1 MRVLMTARTRSVVT
15 AVLWVSLATLPASVD
30 AQTVEGRFDR
40 TLDVSGQVELDVTS
54 GSGSITVRPG
64 RDGAVHVV
72 GLIRARD
79 SRTWARGLSAEEKVK
94 RLESQ
99 PPVELV
105 GQTARVGHIDD
116 EDLRDNV
123 SISYEIEVPSS
134 TRVRS
139 RTGSGSQNIGNLNGP
154 ANVSS
159 GSGGLRIGNIGGDV
173 DSSTGSGEIDITG
186 VRGQLVARTGSG
198 SIRAGSVSGAV
209 RASTGSGRIEI
220 ALAGEGDVEV
230 SAGSGSLS
238 VRGIRGA
245 LRGDTGSGSI
255 RVEGQPS
262 REWRLTTGSG
272 GIDVALPGE
281 ASFSLDA
288 HASSG
293 SINTRHPVT
302 MVGTISRRQIRGDV
316 RGGGPLL
323 YLRSSSGSISVQ

>member
-1 MRVLMTARTRSVVT
+1 MRFLTTGRAQRVVS
-15 AVLWVSLATLPASVD
+15 AILWVSFATLPASVA
-30 AQTVEGRFDR
+30 AQPVEGRFDR
-40 TLDVSGQVELDVTS
+40 TLSVSGQIELDVTS
-54 GSGSITVRPG
+54 GSGSITVRTG
-64 RDGAVHVV
+64 QDGTVRVV

-79 SRTWARGLSAEEKVK
+79 SRSWVSGLSAEEKVK
-94 RLESQ
+94 RIESQ
-99 PPVELV
+99 PPVEQM
-105 GQTARVGHIDD
+105 GQTVRVGHIDD
-116 EDLRDNV
+116 EELRNNV

-134 TRVRS
+134 TRLRS
-139 RTGSGSQNIGNLNGP
+139 RTGSGSQTIGDLNGP
-154 ANVSS
+154 ANIAS
-159 GSGGLRIGNIGGDV
+159 GSGSLRIGNIGGDV

-186 VRGQLVARTGSG
+186 VRGQLTARTGSG
-198 SIRAGSVSGAV
+198 SIRAGSVSGNV

-220 ALAGEGDVEV
+220 SQAGQGDVEV

-245 LRGDTGSGSI
+245 IRGDTGSGSI
-255 RVEGQPS
+255 TVEGQPS

-272 GIDVALPGE
+272 SIDVAVMGE
-281 ASFSLDA
+281 AAFTLDA

-316 RGGGPLL
+316 RGGGPIL